1 MLHKKIAKLYM
12 QRQAGMAV
20 FIFPSITASL
30 KSFSFKDEVSDIII
44 ETLTNMLID
53 VVYVD
58 SSTIFDFDIKVLSK
72 KNIMDE
78 IVTGEM
84 PESGDAYGWSPA
96 EDITEEG
103 IVGQSVKANIVFNA
117 IDVASVLAQALNTQ
131 AQGMLI
137 NKITAKQLLEDF
149 QSKEFINVLNLMV
162 KVNFNKVKFSEDEI
176 ENFIHAYDEFDVDYL
191 AVNGLENGYTRMESA
206 MLKAQ
211 DVTWNNGNMI
221 VNIFFEETHYV
232 KGSF

>member
-12 QRQAGMAV
+12 QRQASTAV

-53 VVYVD
+53 VIYVD
-58 SSTIFDFDIKVLSK
+58 ASSIFDFDIKVISK
-72 KNIMDE
+72 KHIMDE

-96 EDITEEG
+96 EDTTNTG
-103 IVGQSVKANIVFNA
+103 IVGQSVKANIIFNA
-117 IDVASVLAQALNTQ
+117 VDIAGVLANALNTQ
-131 AQGMLI
+131 AQNMLI
-137 NKITAKQLLEDF
+137 NKINVKQLLEDF
-149 QSKEFINVLNLMV
+149 KSKELINVLNLMI

-176 ENFIHAYDEFDVDYL
+176 ENFIHAYDELDLDYL
-191 AVNGLENGYTRMESA
+191 AVNGLEGGYTRMESA

-211 DVTWNNGNMI
+211 DVIWNNGNMI
-221 VNIFFEETHYV
+221 ATIFFEETHYV